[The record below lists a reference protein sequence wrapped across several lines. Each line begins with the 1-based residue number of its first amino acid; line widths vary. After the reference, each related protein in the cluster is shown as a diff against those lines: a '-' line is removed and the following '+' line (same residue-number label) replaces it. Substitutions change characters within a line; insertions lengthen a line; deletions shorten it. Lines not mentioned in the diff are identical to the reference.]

1 MRFLVLTFVSVSL
14 ALSSCKKLDI
24 DSIKNLTWN
33 PKFAS
38 PLAYG
43 TFTVKDMLAK
53 FDSSGVI
60 KSTNGDLSIVVTSSF
75 PALEASKFIQLPT
88 VSQVFD
94 LTPPEIATYGAK
106 ADPFNVLPIGIDLQ
120 TQNANTQIIDFP
132 INSGQE
138 IASIDF
144 TKGDLEITL
153 ATTLKQDINVKLS
166 FPDFQVNGVALE
178 DSIKLIYLNST
189 PMSKK
194 ITFPLA
200 NVKADFTNLGKSSN
214 KIRIKASGKV
224 TGTNQTIDGSE
235 YLKLTCAMSNCE
247 FGVVKGYFGQISVAN
262 PADSIMLDQFESFKI
277 SKGVI
282 GLTNPS
288 IKMNIS
294 NTFGFP
300 VELGFDKF
308 LFQNKAGGPI
318 VNMNHT
324 PSSMPIAYPKFS
336 EKGIP
341 VKTTIAINTSNTT
354 NLDQLISSVS
364 KYLIVQSSATTNK
377 GGKTGELNYILGN
390 SQLTVDTEI
399 DVPLEGYATGFE
411 RQDTIDVD
419 GTFDVDNSIQSVI
432 IRLVLNNGFPLEING
447 SMYFVD
453 AYGNTL
459 KNNGTLIDLL
469 KLNPTILASGKV
481 DTDGNVTA
489 STTTI
494 NDIVISSEIL
504 PLLKTAK
511 KLIFKTS
518 IGTANGA
525 ANKSVKL
532 RDDYTI
538 GFKLGVNIQAGI
550 KK

>member
-1 MRFLVLTFVSVSL
+1 MRFLIFITIGISFVF
-14 ALSSCKKLDI
+14 SSCKKLDV
-24 DSIKNLTWN
+24 DSIKNATWN
-33 PKFAS
+33 PKFAT

-43 TFTVKDMLAK
+43 TFTVKDMLVK

-60 KSTNGDLSIVVTSSF
+60 KSNNGDLSIVVTSSF

-88 VSQVFD
+88 VSQLFD

-106 ADPFNVLPIGIDLQ
+106 AAPFNLLPNGVELQ

-144 TKGDLEITL
+144 TNGDLEITL
-153 ATTLKQDINVKLS
+153 ATSLKQDINVKLS
-166 FPDFQVNGVALE
+166 FPDFQLNGVPLE
-178 DSIKLIYLNST
+178 DSIKLIYSSSV

-194 ITFPLA
+194 IKFSLA
-200 NVKADFTNLGKSSN
+200 NVKADFTNKGTSFN
-214 KIRIKASGKV
+214 KIRINASGKV
-224 TGTNQTIDGSE
+224 IGTGQTVSGSE
-235 YLKLTCAMSNCE
+235 YLNLTCAMSNCA
-247 FGVVKGYFGQISVAN
+247 FGVVKGYFGQISVSN
-262 PADSIMLDQFESFKI
+262 PQDSILLDQFESFNI
-277 SKGVI
+277 SKGLVA
-282 GLTNPS
+282 LTNPS

-300 VELGFDKF
+300 VQLGFDKF
-308 LFQNKAGGPI
+308 YFQNKAGGPS
-318 VNMNHT
+318 VVMNHT
-324 PSSMPIAYPKFS
+324 PSSIPIAYPNFS
-336 EKGIP
+336 NKGIP
-341 VKTTIAINTSNTT
+341 AKTPIAINTANTT
-354 NLDQLISSVS
+354 NLDTLISSVS

-377 GGKTGELNYILGN
+377 DGKTAELNYILGN

-411 RQDTIDVD
+411 RFDTIDVD
-419 GTFDVDNSIQSVI
+419 GTFDVDNSLKSII

-453 AYGNTL
+453 AFGNQL
-459 KNNGTLIDLL
+459 KNNGVDIDLL
-469 KLNPTILASGKV
+469 KLNPTILASAKV
-481 DTDGNVTA
+481 DANGSVTA
-489 STTTI
+489 PTTTI
-494 NDIVISSEIL
+494 NDIVISSDVL

-511 KLIFKTS
+511 NLIFKTS
-518 IGTANGA
+518 IGTTNGA

-538 GFKLGVNIQAGI
+538 GFKLGVNIQAGL

>member
-1 MRFLVLTFVSVSL
+1 MRFLVLTTVIVSL
-14 ALSSCKKLDI
+14 AFSSCKKLDL
-24 DSIKNLTWN
+24 DSIKNASWN
-33 PKFAS
+33 PKFAT

-60 KSTNGDLSIVVTSSF
+60 KNNNGDLSIVVTSSF
-75 PALEASKFIQLPT
+75 PVLEASKFIQLPT
-88 VSQVFD
+88 VSETFD
-94 LTPPEIATYGAK
+94 LTPPEIATYGATN
-106 ADPFNVLPIGIDLQ
+106 AQLPLGVDLQ

-178 DSIKLIYLNST
+178 DSIKLIYSNTT

-200 NVKADFTNLGKSSN
+200 NVKADFTNEGTSSN
-214 KIRIKASGKV
+214 KIRINASGTV
-224 TGTNQTIDGSE
+224 SGTGEAVAGSE
-235 YLKLTCAMSNCE
+235 YLKLTCAMSKCE
-247 FGVVKGYFGQISVAN
+247 FGLVKGYFGQISVAN
-262 PADSIMLDQFESFKI
+262 PPDSILLDQFESFKI
-277 SKGVI
+277 SKGEI
-282 GLTNPS
+282 ALTNPS
-288 IKMNIS
+288 IKMNFS

-300 VELGFDKF
+300 VQLGFDT
-308 LFQNKAGGPI
+308 LAYQNKAGGPI
-318 VNMNHT
+318 VKMTHT
-324 PSSMPIAYPKFS
+324 PASMPINYPKFS

-341 VKTTIAINTSNTT
+341 AKTTVPINTSNTT

-364 KYLIVQSSATTNK
+364 KYLIVQPSAKTNK
-377 GGKTGELNYILGN
+377 DGKTTELNYILGS

-411 RQDTIDVD
+411 RLDTIDVD

-432 IRLVLNNGFPLEING
+432 IRLILNNGFPLEIDG
-447 SMYFVD
+447 SLFFID
-453 AYGNTL
+453 AFGNKLT
-459 KNNGTLIDLL
+459 NNGVEIDLL

-481 DTDGNVTA
+481 DANGSVTA
-489 STTTI
+489 ITTTT

-518 IGTANGA
+518 LGTTNGT

-538 GFKLGVNIQAGI
+538 GFKLGVNIQAGLKI
-550 KK
+550 KQ

>member
-1 MRFLVLTFVSVSL
+1 MRFLVLTTVIVSL
-14 ALSSCKKLDI
+14 AFSSCKKLDL
-24 DSIKNLTWN
+24 DSIKNASWN
-33 PKFAS
+33 PKFAT

-60 KSTNGDLSIVVTSSF
+60 KNNNGDLSIVVTSSF
-75 PALEASKFIQLPT
+75 PVLEASKFIQLPT
-88 VSQVFD
+88 VSETFD
-94 LTPPEIATYGAK
+94 LTPPEIATYGATN
-106 ADPFNVLPIGIDLQ
+106 AQLPLGVDLQ

-178 DSIKLIYLNST
+178 DSIKLIYSNTT

-200 NVKADFTNLGKSSN
+200 NVKADFTNEGTSSN
-214 KIRIKASGKV
+214 KIRINASGRV
-224 TGTNQTIDGSE
+224 SGTGEAVAGSE
-235 YLKLTCAMSNCE
+235 YLKLTCAMSKCE
-247 FGVVKGYFGQISVAN
+247 FGLVKGYFGQISVAN
-262 PADSIMLDQFESFKI
+262 PPDSILLDQFESFKI
-277 SKGVI
+277 SKGEI
-282 GLTNPS
+282 TLTNPS
-288 IKMNIS
+288 IKMNFS

-300 VELGFDKF
+300 VQLGFDT
-308 LFQNKAGGPI
+308 LAYQNKAGGPI
-318 VNMNHT
+318 VKMTHT
-324 PSSMPIAYPKFS
+324 PASMPINYPKFS

-341 VKTTIAINTSNTT
+341 AKTTVPINTSNTT

-364 KYLIVQSSATTNK
+364 KYLIVQPSAKTNK
-377 GGKTGELNYILGN
+377 DGKTTELNYILGS

-432 IRLVLNNGFPLEING
+432 IRLVLNNGFPLEIDG
-447 SMYFVD
+447 SMCFID
-453 AYGNTL
+453 AFGNKL
-459 KNNGTLIDLL
+459 KNNGVDIDLL

-481 DTDGNVTA
+481 DANGSVTA
-489 STTTI
+489 TTTTT
-494 NDIVISSEIL
+494 NDIIISSEIL

-518 IGTANGA
+518 LGTTNGT

-538 GFKLGVNIQAGI
+538 GFKLGVNIQAGLKI
-550 KK
+550 KQ

>member
-1 MRFLVLTFVSVSL
+1 MRFLVLTTVIVSL
-14 ALSSCKKLDI
+14 VFSSCKKLDL
-24 DSIKNLTWN
+24 DSIKNASWN
-33 PKFAS
+33 PKFAT

-60 KSTNGDLSIVVTSSF
+60 KNNNGDLSIVVTSSF
-75 PALEASKFIQLPT
+75 PVLEASKFIQLPT

-94 LTPPEIATYGAK
+94 LTPPEIAIYGATN
-106 ADPFNVLPIGIDLQ
+106 AQLPDGVNLQ

-132 INSGQE
+132 INSGQQ
-138 IASIDF
+138 ITSIDF

-178 DSIKLIYLNST
+178 DSIKLIYSNTT

-200 NVKADFTNLGKSSN
+200 NVKADFTNEGTSYN
-214 KIRIKASGKV
+214 KIRINASGTVSGTGEKV
-224 TGTNQTIDGSE
+224 AGSE
-235 YLKLTCAMSNCE
+235 YLKLTCAMSKCE
-247 FGVVKGYFGQISVAN
+247 FGLVKGYFGQISVAN
-262 PADSIMLDQFESFKI
+262 PPDSILLDQFESFKI
-277 SKGVI
+277 SKGVVI

-288 IKMNIS
+288 IKMNFS

-300 VELGFDKF
+300 VELGFDT
-308 LFQNKAGGPI
+308 LGYQNKAGDPI
-318 VNMNHT
+318 VLMIHSPAT
-324 PSSMPIAYPKFS
+324 TTIFYPNISK
-336 EKGIP
+336 KGIP
-341 VKTTIAINTSNTT
+341 EKTTIAINTSNTT

-364 KYLIVQSSATTNK
+364 KYLIVKPFATTNK
-377 GGKTGELNYILGN
+377 DGKPKELNYILGN

-411 RQDTIDVD
+411 RLDTIDVD

-432 IRLVLNNGFPLEING
+432 IRLILNNGFPLEIDG
-447 SMYFVD
+447 SLFFID
-453 AYGNTL
+453 AFGNKLT
-459 KNNGTLIDLL
+459 NNGVEIDLL

-481 DTDGNVTA
+481 DDNGSVTA
-489 STTTI
+489 ITTTT

-518 IGTANGA
+518 LGTTNGA

-538 GFKLGVNIQAGI
+538 GFKLGVNIQAGLKI
-550 KK
+550 KQ

>member
-1 MRFLVLTFVSVSL
+1 
-14 ALSSCKKLDI
+14 
-24 DSIKNLTWN
+24 
-33 PKFAS
+33 
-38 PLAYG
+38 
-43 TFTVKDMLAK
+43 
-53 FDSSGVI
+53 
-60 KSTNGDLSIVVTSSF
+60 
-75 PALEASKFIQLPT
+75 
-88 VSQVFD
+88 
-94 LTPPEIATYGAK
+94 
-106 ADPFNVLPIGIDLQ
+106 
-120 TQNANTQIIDFP
+120 
-132 INSGQE
+132 
-138 IASIDF
+138 
-144 TKGDLEITL
+144 
-153 ATTLKQDINVKLS
+153 
-166 FPDFQVNGVALE
+166 
-178 DSIKLIYLNST
+178 
-189 PMSKK
+189 MSK
-194 ITFPLA
+194 
-200 NVKADFTNLGKSSN
+200 
-214 KIRIKASGKV
+214 
-224 TGTNQTIDGSE
+224 
-235 YLKLTCAMSNCE
+235 CE
-247 FGVVKGYFGQISVAN
+247 FGLVKGYFGQISVAN

-377 GGKTGELNYILGN
+377 VGKTGELNYILGN

-399 DVPLEGYATGFE
+399 DVPMEGYATGFE

-459 KNNGTLIDLL
+459 KNNGALIDLL

>member
-1 MRFLVLTFVSVSL
+1 MRFLVLTTFIISL
-14 ALSSCKKLDI
+14 AFSSCKKLDV
-24 DSIKNLTWN
+24 DSIKNASWN
-33 PKFAS
+33 TKFAT

-60 KSTNGDLSIVVTSSF
+60 KSSNGDLSIVVTSSF

-88 VSQVFD
+88 VSHVFD

-106 ADPFNVLPIGIDLQ
+106 AAPNNLLPLGVELQ

-194 ITFPLA
+194 IKFSLA
-200 NVKADFTNLGKSSN
+200 NVKADFTNLGTSSN
-214 KIRIKASGKV
+214 KIRINASGKV
-224 TGTNQTIDGSE
+224 TGTGQTVTGSE
-235 YLKLTCAMSNCE
+235 YLNLTCAMSNCE

-282 GLTNPS
+282 ALTNPS

-318 VNMNHT
+318 VTMNHT
-324 PSSMPIAYPKFS
+324 PSSTSINYPKFS
-336 EKGIP
+336 AKGIP
-341 VKTTIAINTSNTT
+341 AKTPITINTSNTT

-377 GGKTGELNYILGN
+377 DGKTAELNYILGN

-399 DVPLEGYATGFE
+399 EVPMEGYATGFE

-419 GTFDVDNSIQSVI
+419 GTFDVDNALESVI
-432 IRLVLNNGFPLEING
+432 IRLVLNNGFPIEIAG
-447 SMYFVD
+447 SMCFID
-453 AYGNTL
+453 AFGNTL
-459 KNNGTLIDLL
+459 KNNGVVIDLL

-481 DTDGNVTA
+481 DANGNVTA

-518 IGTANGA
+518 IGTANGGT
-525 ANKSVKL
+525 NMSVKL

-538 GFKLGVNIQAGI
+538 GFKLGVNIQAGL